1 MQQLLGSVMTNP
13 YPLCH
18 TTLIASYPDS
28 AAVGFHQDH
37 HHWRGS
43 LPVNLHEREFMYVQ
57 MLYYPNGFGVGDGGI
72 EVLRGSHRRLPE
84 TIDSVIGNDAPTPD
98 EEGVWRHTS
107 LARPYVSP
115 EVGIEPT
122 AVALGRGSMIFLNGR
137 TYHGVSSQPPDS
149 ERSCRLF
156 ANCARRHLRLL
167 SLSLLLP
174 G

>member
-1 MQQLLGSVMTNP
+1 MRRRGHGDILT
-13 YPLCH
+13 C
-18 TTLIASYPDS
+18 T
-28 AAVGFHQDH
+28 QDH

-43 LPVNLHEREFMYVQ
+43 LPVNLHEREFLYVQ

-72 EVLRGSHRRLPE
+72 EVLRGSHHRLPE

-115 EVGIEPT
+115 EVEIEPT

-156 ANCARRHLRLL
+156 ANCTHRHLSAL
-167 SLSLLLP
+167 SLSHQLHLFGQGWQLFWLLLWQ
-174 G
+174 GQQLV